1 VARRAPKKN
10 AQQTPPAV
18 KQQLKWP
25 KPLEIQWSNGQR
37 RSLVADGKR
46 ERERELRVVKSIK
59 ISVNPNIKS
68 L

>member
-37 RSLVADGKR
+37 RSLVADGER
-46 ERERELRVVKSIK
+46 ERERA
-59 ISVNPNIKS
+59 
-68 L
+68 

>member
-46 ERERELRVVKSIK
+46 EREREHRVVKSIK